1 MSHHSPSTDLH
12 DRALTAATQPFLR
25 RPRYTTDELV
35 FHQEDNLV
43 SGQYPGLAELEVKP
57 ADIETVAIKMIR
69 HYRMPKFMNEL

>member
-1 MSHHSPSTDLH
+1 
-12 DRALTAATQPFLR
+12 
-25 RPRYTTDELV
+25 V